1 MMTEKTL
8 AQKLSLKP
16 GYRAVILNAPEGY
29 LERLQ
34 PLPERVSI
42 VEEVRGVYDFVQVF
56 VQSRKEVDA
65 RALDAIAAL
74 QPGGVLWFSYPKK
87 SSGIKTDITRDLGW
101 ETVYGAD
108 YGPVSNVSL
117 DDTWSGL
124 RFKPEKA
131 IERKADSQFRKQK

>member
-1 MMTEKTL
+1 MAEKTL

-29 LERLQ
+29 LKGLQ

-56 VQSRKEVDA
+56 VRSRKDIETQ
-65 RALDAIAAL
+65 ALDAIAAL
-74 QPGGVLWFSYPKK
+74 QPGGVLWFTYPKK
-87 SSGIKTDITRDLGW
+87 SSGIKTDVTRDFGW

-117 DDTWSGL
+117 DDTWSCL
-124 RFKPEKA
+124 RFKPEKT
-131 IERKADSQFRKQK
+131 IDRKTDSQFRKK